1 MTIRE
6 VMRRT
11 RRWGDASMAIQAASR
26 EFLINQGDPQGPHS
40 GEADCAIF
48 SVSFT
53 ECGELARE
61 KSTHSLSRLAQ
72 VTQRGMR

>member
-11 RRWGDASMAIQAASR
+11 RRSGDASMAMQAASR
-26 EFLINQGDPQGPHS
+26 EFLKPRDPQGPHS
-40 GEADCAIF
+40 GVADCAIF

-72 VTQRGMR
+72 VNQRGMR